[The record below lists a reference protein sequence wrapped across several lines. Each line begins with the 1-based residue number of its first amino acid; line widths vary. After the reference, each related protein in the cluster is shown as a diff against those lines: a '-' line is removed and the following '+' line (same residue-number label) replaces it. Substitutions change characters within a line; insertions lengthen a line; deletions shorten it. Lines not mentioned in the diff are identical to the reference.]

1 MDGRYIM
8 LIPRMSD
15 SPYKPPSSAK
25 MDEPAVLSVFD
36 VNTRARALLER
47 HAADV
52 WVEGEIRDFT
62 RAGQGHVYFTLAD
75 DRAQLRCIMYRSDA
89 QRVRFEMAVG
99 VKVRIRGGLTLYEA
113 RGAFQLAARIVLLA
127 GEGER
132 AIEVAKLRQTLAQE
146 GLFDPTKK
154 RPLPSHPRT
163 VGVVTSRDGAAW
175 HDIVKVAF
183 ARFPVRLVLVHATVQ
198 GEDAPL
204 SIVRA
209 LAWVQKVRAVD
220 VVIVARGG
228 GASEDLR
235 AFDDERVARAIATCR
250 VPIVSGV
257 GHEVDVTLADLCAD
271 VRAATP
277 SNAAELVVPSR
288 ESVTR
293 LLERDQRNLER
304 AMDQTIDAN
313 RLKLERLTK
322 RLRDPRART
331 RAPRALLNQCDRI
344 LERSI
349 KNHVGDQRLQLRV
362 AIEALSRLEPRAQLA
377 RDRARIEAL
386 QARLLPALQRKLE
399 AERRTVDRAAESL
412 PLAMQSFVHEGRQT
426 LRAQGLA
433 LHALSPLAVLDRGYA
448 IALRKNGEALR
459 DAGEAK
465 PGEKLTLRLA
475 KGSVDVK
482 VVDET

>member
-1 MDGRYIM
+1 M

-15 SPYKPPSSAK
+15 SPYKPPTGK
-25 MDEPAVLSVFD
+25 TDEADVLSVFD

-62 RAGQGHVYFTLAD
+62 RAGQGHLYFTLAD

-89 QRVRFEMAVG
+89 LRVRFEMAVG
-99 VKVRIRGGLTLYEA
+99 VKVRVRGGLTLYEA
-113 RGAFQLAARIVLLA
+113 RGTFQMAARMVLLA

-132 AIEVAKLRQTLAQE
+132 AIEVAKLRQTLAKE

-154 RPLPSHPRT
+154 RALPSHPRT

-175 HDIVKVAF
+175 HDIVKVAL

-198 GEDAPL
+198 GDDAPL

-209 LAWVQKVRAVD
+209 LAWIQKVRAVD

-235 AFDDERVARAIATCR
+235 AFDDERVVRAIATCR

-257 GHEVDVTLADLCAD
+257 GHEVDVTLADLVAD

-288 ESVTR
+288 EAVTR
-293 LLERDQRNLER
+293 LLEGDKRGLER
-304 AMDQTIDAN
+304 AMDRVIDAH

-322 RLRDPRART
+322 RLRDPRERV
-331 RAPRALLNQCDRI
+331 RAPRARLVQCERV
-344 LERSI
+344 LERVI
-349 KNHVGDQRLQLRV
+349 KGRVADQRLQLRV
-362 AIEALSRLEPRAQLA
+362 AMEALARLEPRAQLA

-386 QARLLPALQRKLE
+386 EARLLPALQRKLE
-399 AERRTVDRAAESL
+399 GQRRGLERARESL
-412 PLAMQSFVHEGRQT
+412 PLQMQSLVHEGRQA

-448 IALRKNGEALR
+448 IALRAHGEALR
-459 DAGEAK
+459 DARDAKAGER
-465 PGEKLTLRLA
+465 LTLRLA
-475 KGSVDVK
+475 KGSVE
-482 VVDET
+482 VVVRDETRSHEE